1 MNEDIP
7 SKPLRSRPKLLEN
20 ISHSGTLIMSF
31 KFSPSYEQNKNNYLN
46 YKAGQYAIV
55 DFAPEEESF
64 NY

>member
-7 SKPLRSRPKLLEN
+7 SKPLRSRPKLLEK

-31 KFSPSYEQNKNNYLN
+31 KFSPSDEQNKNNYLLN

-55 DFAPEEESF
+55 DFAP
-64 NY
+64 